1 LYYEEQEFSLGEALL
16 DEFESALI
24 KIHVNPEGYEK
35 KYKNF
40 RQAMLNRFPYLVLF
54 EIDEKHIV
62 IYRFINAR
70 RHPQK
75 DLRKV
80 KNKLPKLSLESQAI
94 IHYQSIEC
102 FSNYRVGRFD

>member
-1 LYYEEQEFSLGEALL
+1 MYYEELQLSLGVALV
-16 DEFESALI
+16 DEFESALT

-54 EIDEKHIV
+54 EIDGKHIV

-75 DLRKV
+75 RYTKS
-80 KNKLPKLSLESQAI
+80 KK
-94 IHYQSIEC
+94 
-102 FSNYRVGRFD
+102 

>member
-1 LYYEEQEFSLGEALL
+1 MKYSLIILDEVYNELNESALYYEELQLSLGVALV
-16 DEFESALI
+16 DEFESALT

-54 EIDEKHIV
+54 EIDGKHIV

-75 DLRKV
+75 RYTKS
-80 KNKLPKLSLESQAI
+80 NK
-94 IHYQSIEC
+94 
-102 FSNYRVGRFD
+102 

>member
-1 LYYEEQEFSLGEALL
+1 MKYILIILDEVYKELNESALYYEEQQFSLGEALL

-54 EIDEKHIV
+54 EIDEEHIV

-75 DLRKV
+75 RYTKS
-80 KNKLPKLSLESQAI
+80 KK
-94 IHYQSIEC
+94 
-102 FSNYRVGRFD
+102 